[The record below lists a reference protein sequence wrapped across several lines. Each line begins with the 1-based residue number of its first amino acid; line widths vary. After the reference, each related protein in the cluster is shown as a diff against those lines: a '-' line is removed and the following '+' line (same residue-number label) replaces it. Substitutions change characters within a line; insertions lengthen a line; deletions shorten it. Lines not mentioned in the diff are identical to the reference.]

1 MDGAWL
7 TRGNGKC
14 TKSKTGH
21 AEIMGIY
28 SVEIMASGRRHL
40 DCRACKFQDKE
51 DHVCHRNWDGSSKAM
66 EADIIADLVVNSTS
80 FKKEDTRIVA
90 LVGDEDSATM
100 KKLNDLVPW
109 GVKKIIDVVHAKKN
123 FGGSLYA
130 ARNRLLT
137 PAIIDYLKDCFSYAL
152 HQNKNKPRELEL
164 ALLNIPCHVFNEHE
178 NCGDWCGFHRDPENY
193 KHRRIPD
200 IWRGSDDD
208 RVALRSLIK
217 SVCDR
222 FAAKSSSLA
231 PCLSSN
237 ANESFNFVVTTFAP
251 KNRHYAGSFSID
263 RRIDGA
269 VLQKNDGVGYVIGL
283 NKSLNLSPGKHTSY
297 FKNSVAVHRKRKVDK
312 SKLPEEKAKRRKDI
326 QKYIRDQQQKE
337 AREGVQYESAMG
349 FANSEATS
357 NNSINNTKTPRKQ
370 KQTKKIPQKD
380 QISENINCSII
391 VVDTE
396 TSGTSAHD
404 EIIQLAALSTRGKI
418 NLYCKP
424 SVEIKQKAAEQHKIS
439 VRRDKMF
446 QDGKEVHPITRKE
459 MLTSFIS
466 FMNEHDFKVLLVG
479 QNVKFDIRFILREVE
494 KLGLIS
500 SFEEAVAGFCDSIL
514 FFKSRLPNLTSYA
527 QGVVCK
533 EVLGQSFQYD
543 AHNAQADVSALSDCL
558 VKLGY
563 ANDWREW
570 SSSLESYTGQQK
582 DKTNENVLS
591 DQLKI
596 SGNKVSAA
604 AVKHLVAN
612 KISFEMLKEQFHNRE
627 QLLETLKTCF
637 KRNTKKLSDEVY
649 SCLEKMC
656 GQNT

>member
-7 TRGNGKC
+7 TRGNGKF

-28 SVEIMASGRRHL
+28 SVEVMASGRRHL
-40 DCRACKFQDKE
+40 DCRACKFQEKE
-51 DHVCHRNWDGSSKAM
+51 DHVCHKNWDGSSKAM
-66 EADIIADLVVNSTS
+66 EADIIADLVINSNS
-80 FKKEDTRIVA
+80 FIQEDTRIVA

-109 GVKKIIDVVHAKKN
+109 DVKKIIDVVHAKKN

-152 HQNKNKPRELEL
+152 HQNKNKPRDLEL
-164 ALLNIPCHVFNEHE
+164 ALLNIPSHVFNEHE
-178 NCGDWCGFHRDPENY
+178 NCGDWCGYQKDPEHY
-193 KHRRIPD
+193 KHKRIPD
-200 IWRGSDDD
+200 VWRGSNDD
-208 RVALRSLIK
+208 REALKSLIQ

-251 KNRHYAGSFSID
+251 KSRHYAGSFSID
-263 RRIDGA
+263 RRIDSA
-269 VLQKNDGVGYVIGL
+269 VLQKNDGVGYVV
-283 NKSLNLSPGKHTSY
+283 SLNQSLCLSPGKHTSS
-297 FKNSVAVHRKRKVDK
+297 FKKSVALHRKRKVDK

-326 QKYIRDQQQKE
+326 QNFIREQQRKE

-349 FANSEATS
+349 FASGKTTAEKSAKK
-357 NNSINNTKTPRKQ
+357 TKAPGKQ
-370 KQTKKIPQKD
+370 KQIKKIPLKEQV
-380 QISENINCSII
+380 SEKTNCSII

-404 EIIQLAALSTRGKI
+404 EIIQLAASSTKEKI

-424 SVEIKQKAAEQHKIS
+424 SVEIKQKAAEQHKIC
-439 VRRDKMF
+439 VRRGKMF

-459 MLTSFIS
+459 LHTSFVS
-466 FMNEHDFKVLLVG
+466 FMQEHDFKVLLVG
-479 QNVKFDIRFILREVE
+479 QNVKFDIRFILREVNQ
-494 KLGLIS
+494 LGLIS
-500 SFEEAVAGFCDSIL
+500 SFEEAVAGFCDSIV
-514 FFKSRLPNLTSYA
+514 FFKSRLPDLTSFA

-533 EVLGQSFQYD
+533 EVLGQQYQYD
-543 AHNAQADVSALSDCL
+543 AHNAEADVIALSQCL
-558 VKLGY
+558 DKLGFE
-563 ANDWREW
+563 NDWRMW
-570 SSSLESYTGQQK
+570 SCSLESYTFQQK
-582 DKTNENVLS
+582 DKTSEKTLS
-591 DQLKI
+591 EQLQK

-604 AVKHLVAN
+604 AVKHLIAS
-612 KISFEMLKEQFHNRE
+612 KINFDMLKELSADKE
-627 QLLETLKTCF
+627 QLYEILRSCF
-637 KRNTKKLSDEVY
+637 KRNTKKLSDEVF
-649 SCLEKMC
+649 SCLEKMS
-656 GQNT
+656 